1 MHLLGAD
8 SVRVSDR
15 AGPGEA
21 DHPLVQGGE
30 HDGIWRQVDLS
41 NVEVD
46 QQDPEGADD
55 ESAAIA
61 LKLIFHEER
70 VGWPLNELLV
80 AVS

>member
-55 ESAAIA
+55 ESAVIA
-61 LKLIFHEER
+61 VVPTAHGHTAAEW
-70 VGWPLNELLV
+70 VQNGG
-80 AVS
+80 